1 MRVYVMEFVSPGA
14 FSRAFDLVLEA
25 DAVASC
31 SAEPEGRRIRIVA
44 GSRDADTL
52 AERLYLDG
60 GMTWCS
66 RHDLLAGG
74 TASAEGSPKA
84 GGAGPARARPGC

>member
-1 MRVYVMEFVSPGA
+1 MRVYVMEFAGPGP

-25 DAVASC
+25 GAVASC
-31 SAEPEGRRIRIVA
+31 SAEPENRRIRIVA
-44 GSRDADTL
+44 SSREADAL

-66 RHDLLAGG
+66 RHDLLRERSR
-74 TASAEGSPKA
+74 TA
-84 GGAGPARARPGC
+84 

>member
-1 MRVYVMEFVSPGA
+1 MRVYVMEFASPAA
-14 FSRAFDLVLEA
+14 FSRAFDVVMES

-31 SAEPEGRRIRIVA
+31 SAEPQGRCIRIVA
-44 GSRDADTL
+44 RSSDADAL

-66 RHDLLAGG
+66 RHDVLAQR
-74 TASAEGSPKA
+74 SAPAA
-84 GGAGPARARPGC
+84 GVRVRR

>member
-1 MRVYVMEFVSPGA
+1 VIAMRVYVMEFVSPGA

-31 SAEPEGRRIRIVA
+31 SAEPEVRRIRIVA
-44 GSRDADTL
+44 GSRDADAL

-66 RHDLLAGG
+66 RHDLLAR
-74 TASAEGSPKA
+74 
-84 GGAGPARARPGC
+84 GAQAR

>member
-1 MRVYVMEFVSPGA
+1 MRVYLMEFVSPGA
-14 FSRAFDLVLEA
+14 FSRAFDVVMEA

-44 GSRDADTL
+44 RSNDADAL

-60 GMTWCS
+60 GMTWCT
-66 RHDLLAGG
+66 RHDLLLQR
-74 TASAEGSPKA
+74 
-84 GGAGPARARPGC
+84 PAQAMRARGRR

>member
-14 FSRAFDLVLEA
+14 FSRAFDVVLEA

-44 GSRDADTL
+44 GSHDADTL
-52 AERLYLDG
+52 AQRLYLDG

-66 RHDLLAGG
+66 RHDLLGGRTTSAG
-74 TASAEGSPKA
+74 PKA
-84 GGAGPARARPGC
+84 GKAGLGRVRPGH

>member
-14 FSRAFDLVLEA
+14 FSRAFDVVLEA

-44 GSRDADTL
+44 GSHDADTL
-52 AERLYLDG
+52 AQRLYLDG

-66 RHDLLAGG
+66 RHDLLGG
-74 TASAEGSPKA
+74 RTASAGRSPQAGKA
-84 GGAGPARARPGC
+84 GH

>member
-1 MRVYVMEFVSPGA
+1 MEFVSPGA
-14 FSRAFDLVLEA
+14 FSRAFDVVMEA

-44 GSRDADTL
+44 RSNDADAL

-60 GMTWCS
+60 GMTWCT
-66 RHDLLAGG
+66 RHDLLLQRPAQ
-74 TASAEGSPKA
+74 AMR
-84 GGAGPARARPGC
+84 ARARR

>member
-1 MRVYVMEFVSPGA
+1 MRVYVMEFVTPGA
-14 FSRAFDLVLEA
+14 FSRAFDVVMET

-44 GSRDADTL
+44 GSNAADAL
-52 AERLYLDG
+52 AERLYLEG

-66 RHDLLAGG
+66 RHDLLGQR
-74 TASAEGSPKA
+74 SAQA
-84 GGAGPARARPGC
+84 AATARPRR

>member
-1 MRVYVMEFVSPGA
+1 MRVYVMEFVSSGA
-14 FSRAFDLVLEA
+14 FSRAFDVVMEA

-44 GSRDADTL
+44 GSRDADAL

-66 RHDLLAGG
+66 RHDLLGRRSAQAAAGR
-74 TASAEGSPKA
+74 TP
-84 GGAGPARARPGC
+84 R

>member
-14 FSRAFDLVLEA
+14 FSRAFDVVMEA

-31 SAEPEGRRIRIVA
+31 SAEPEGCRIRIVA
-44 GSRDADTL
+44 KSNAADAL

-60 GMTWCS
+60 GMLWCS
-66 RHDLLAGG
+66 RHDLLAQG
-74 TASAEGSPKA
+74 SA
-84 GGAGPARARPGC
+84 GAAAARNRR